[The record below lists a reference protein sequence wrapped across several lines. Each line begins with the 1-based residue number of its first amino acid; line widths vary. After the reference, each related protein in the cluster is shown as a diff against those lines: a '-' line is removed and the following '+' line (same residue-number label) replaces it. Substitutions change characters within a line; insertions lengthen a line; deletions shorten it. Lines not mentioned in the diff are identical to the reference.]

1 MCNTGIAKCDPHVV
15 QIKNQRHHYPRNTSP
30 TKSISNH
37 IGLPRVILN
46 CKVIVLYQLKS
57 STLPHIQLLLR
68 QNIFETLMI
77 SIDITSLTIE
87 VMSSRL

>member
-1 MCNTGIAKCDPHVV
+1 MCNTGIAKCDPHAV
-15 QIKNQRHHYPRNTSP
+15 QIKNQNTSP